1 MNTFKLTKSILK
13 KIVPY
18 QVGVKLRGGWQKI
31 MGFYFKGSNYYCP
44 YCKQSFRKFLPG
56 GQHHAVIVQYQIIGS
71 GYRENT
77 VCPRCYSTD
86 RDRLIYA
93 YLNEKGF
100 FESKLK
106 LLHIAP
112 EGSLRAYIQQKTQ
125 IEYITGDKQTDGYTD
140 YYYQR
145 GITNLDLVQ
154 LPFKDETFDA
164 IICNHVLEHILDD
177 NQAMRELFRVLKKNA
192 WAILQVPFSP
202 YLSETYENQNI
213 ILPKDRE
220 QHFGQF
226 DHVRIYGL
234 DYTERLKAAGFRVS
248 INHLS
253 VEKYPEIS
261 TFAVN
266 PQEPIFVAEKIS

>member
-1 MNTFKLTKSILK
+1 MKTFKLTKNILK
-13 KIVPY
+13 KFVPY
-18 QVGVKLRGGWQKI
+18 QVGVKLRGGWQKV
-31 MGFYFKGSNYYCP
+31 MGYYFKGSNYYCP
-44 YCKQSFRKFLPG
+44 YCKQWFRKFLPG

-71 GYRENT
+71 GYRENA

-86 RDRLIYA
+86 RDRLLFA
-93 YLNEKGF
+93 YLNGIGF

-112 EGSLRAYIQQKTQ
+112 EGSLRAYIQQRTK
-125 IEYITGDKQTDGYTD
+125 IEYITGDKQTDGYND
-140 YYYQR
+140 YYYER

-154 LPFKDETFDA
+154 LPFEDESFDA
-164 IICNHVLEHILDD
+164 IICNHVLEHIIDD
-177 NQAMRELFRVLKKNA
+177 HKAMSELFRVLKKNA

-202 YLSETYENQNI
+202 YLSETYENENI
-213 ILPKDRE
+213 IQPKDRE

-226 DHVRIYGL
+226 DHVRIYGH
-234 DYTERLKAAGFRVS
+234 DYLERLKAVGFKVS
-248 INHLS
+248 LTHLS

-261 TFAVN
+261 TFAIN